1 MKKSRISAKAARF
14 TESVIREM
22 SRLAARH
29 GAVNLAQGF
38 PDFPAPSSLKEAAK
52 RALDEDKNQY
62 AITWGAKAF
71 RDAVAAKHERSTGI
85 SIDPER
91 EITVCCGSTE
101 AMIATLLATV
111 DPGEEVIVFEPWY
124 ENYGPDAI
132 LSGATPVYVKLHAP
146 DWRYDS
152 AELRAAFSERTKAII
167 VNTPHNP
174 TGKVFTRAE
183 LEEIAGLCQEFDA
196 LLFTDEI
203 YEHIVYDGARHVYPV
218 TIPGLRERTV
228 MISGLSKTFAVT
240 GWRLG
245 YAIAPPDLSAAIRKV
260 HDFLTV
266 GAPAPLQEAAASAL
280 SLGAEY
286 YEKLGTEYQRRRDLL
301 LPLLESAGFRTSV
314 PQGAYYIM
322 AEYPD
327 IGFQS
332 DVEFT
337 RYLIEKIGVAVV
349 PASSFSRPGD
359 AEATRRVR
367 FCFPKRDETLL
378 EAGLRL
384 QALRAG

>member
-85 SIDPER
+85 GIDPER